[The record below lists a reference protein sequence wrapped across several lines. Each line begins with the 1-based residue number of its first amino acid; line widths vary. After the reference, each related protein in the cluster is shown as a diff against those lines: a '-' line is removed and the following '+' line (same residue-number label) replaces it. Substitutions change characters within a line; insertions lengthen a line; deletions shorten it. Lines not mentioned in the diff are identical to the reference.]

1 MENKENKFD
10 EKFEK
15 LKVNF
20 EISLKAIEQNIA
32 EKLCKK
38 SQIEQFNG
46 DLKKIKIYIEDTE
59 KNLRELQDIMKM
71 K

>member
-10 EKFEK
+10 EKFKK

-32 EKLCKK
+32 EKLYKK

-46 DLKKIKIYIEDTE
+46 DLKKIKIYIDDTE
-59 KNLRELQDIMKM
+59 KYLKELQDIMKM

>member
-32 EKLCKK
+32 EKLYKK

-59 KNLRELQDIMKM
+59 KYLKELQDIMKM